1 MSADQPIL
9 QAINNGEDTE
19 VVRSKVNNRRRSNK
33 KQTDQGI
40 QDQTIVVVNPEKSKK
55 ETKKSEKKAEPKKSE
70 KKTEPKKSEKKT
82 EPKKSDSKAEPKKS
96 EKKTDNKVEPNK
108 SDSKSKTQSKTDTYF
123 PLNLSKN
130 ALRISTH
137 SIQKCLIDLSGA
149 LSCW

>member
-55 ETKKSEKKAEPKKSE
+55 ETKKSEKK
-70 KKTEPKKSEKKT
+70 TEPKKSEKKA
-82 EPKKSDSKAEPKKS
+82 EPKKSDNKAEPKKS

-108 SDSKSKTQSKTDTYF
+108 SDPKSKTQSKTDTYF

>member
-9 QAINNGEDTE
+9 QAINNGQDTE

-33 KQTDQGI
+33 KQSDQGI

-70 KKTEPKKSEKKT
+70 KKA
-82 EPKKSDSKAEPKKS
+82 EPKKSDNKAEPKKS
-96 EKKTDNKVEPNK
+96 EKKADSKVEPKK
-108 SDSKSKTQSKTDTYF
+108 SDTKSKTQSKTDNYF
-123 PLNLSKN
+123 PINLSKN
-130 ALRISTH
+130 ALRISTYG
-137 SIQKCLIDLSGA
+137 IQKCLIDLSGS